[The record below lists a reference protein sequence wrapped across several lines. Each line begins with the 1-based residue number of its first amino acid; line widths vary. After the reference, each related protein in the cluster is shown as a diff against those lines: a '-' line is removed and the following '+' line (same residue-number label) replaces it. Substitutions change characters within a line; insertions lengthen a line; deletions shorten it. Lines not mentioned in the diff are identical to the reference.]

1 MLHFAGAYLKPR
13 PDYPDDVMEE
23 WQQDKLEQC
32 GADRWDVVQQVMA
45 HCDRIKIYLADVKP
59 GNITPAEQ

>member
-1 MLHFAGAYLKPR
+1 
-13 PDYPDDVMEE
+13 MEE